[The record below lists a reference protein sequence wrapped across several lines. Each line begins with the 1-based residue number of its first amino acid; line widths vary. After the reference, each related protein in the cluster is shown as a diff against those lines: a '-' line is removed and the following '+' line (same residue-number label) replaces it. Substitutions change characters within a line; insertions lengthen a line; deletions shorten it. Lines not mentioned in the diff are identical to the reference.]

1 MKKKIL
7 IVGGAGFIGHNLAI
21 KLKKKKFKVAIVDG
35 LEVNNLTSIISNSDN
50 LPNPR
55 LSREV
60 IDSRLELI
68 NKYKIPFFVQD
79 ARDYHKLSK
88 TISIFK
94 PDILVHLAAISHS
107 NRSNKNPYSTFDHS
121 LRTLENSLDACKNK
135 IKHFIF
141 LSSSMVYGNFK
152 SNEVTLKNIL

>member
-55 LSREV
+55 F
-60 IDSRLELI
+60 LE
-68 NKYKIPFFVQD
+68 K
-79 ARDYHKLSK
+79 
-88 TISIFK
+88 
-94 PDILVHLAAISHS
+94 
-107 NRSNKNPYSTFDHS
+107 
-121 LRTLENSLDACKNK
+121 
-135 IKHFIF
+135 
-141 LSSSMVYGNFK
+141 
-152 SNEVTLKNIL
+152 